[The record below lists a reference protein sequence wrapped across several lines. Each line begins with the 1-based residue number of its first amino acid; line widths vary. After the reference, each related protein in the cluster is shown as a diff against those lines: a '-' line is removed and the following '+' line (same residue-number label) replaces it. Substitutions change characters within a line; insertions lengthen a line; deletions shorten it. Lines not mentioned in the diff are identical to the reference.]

1 MKRNIFLLL
10 VVVIFSGACMTIKP
24 SKEDMDKQHS
34 ATAIILSD
42 FSYKITGYYQEQ
54 GLDIPKNFDA
64 SQLFNVLEKKYPDQ
78 TSVQYIRRA
87 YKAFVRPIEAGYSVM
102 LCNPETNAKVMEDLS
117 CHLSRVEIR
126 SWQSDSQA
134 KCEFETNW
142 KKYCE

>member
-34 ATAIILSD
+34 ATAIMLSD
-42 FSYKITGYYQEQ
+42 FSYKIVGYYQDNK
-54 GLDIPKNFDA
+54 LNIPNDIDS
-64 SQLFNVLEKKYPDQ
+64 SQFFEVLEKKYPDQ
-78 TSVQYIRRA
+78 TKVQYVRNT
-87 YKAFVRPIEAGYSVM
+87 YKVFVRPIEAGYSVM